1 MRVDA
6 TIEVVR
12 CDVLVLGEGVDP
24 PGKGVA
30 FRPVDGKLPGPL
42 FVDGVEVGEL
52 VDWPDLD
59 VERIYRAGDIKPL
72 GGQTVG
78 ATLRCQLD
86 IGPRV
91 EGYSDADLLEQIRAE
106 CTTALELDDENP
118 REIRW
123 PGSARVLLRR
133 FVEKIEAQRKGEKWW
148 DAE

>member
-30 FRPVDGKLPGPL
+30 FAPVGGKLPGPL

-59 VERIYRAGDIKPL
+59 VERIYVGGDVRPAST
-72 GGQTVG
+72 QVTST
-78 ATLRCQLD
+78 TLRCRLD
-86 IGPRV
+86 LPGHRL
-91 EGYSDADLLEQIRAE
+91 SDE
-106 CTTALELDDENP
+106 
-118 REIRW
+118 
-123 PGSARVLLRR
+123 
-133 FVEKIEAQRKGEKWW
+133 
-148 DAE
+148 